1 VIRIAHLEKYVPVI
15 RWFIYSF
22 NLRDIVQST
31 WLEVT
36 VNVVT
41 ANESG
46 APEPMLIQW
55 KKFPIS
61 FFYKNVVLLYCG
73 SSDWAIQ
80 SRGTFNSTQP
90 PTFRTGRA
98 AVRHHSSTFLS
109 RHRLL
114 ESVLWKLLDWSWVS
128 VCLTTLSPDLTNLD
142 FYL

>member
-1 VIRIAHLEKYVPVI
+1 MIRIAYLSKYLPVI

-41 ANESG
+41 ANKIR
-46 APEPMLIQW
+46 APQPMLIQW
-55 KKFPIS
+55 KKFPVS
-61 FFYKNVVLLYCG
+61 FFYKNVVLLYSG

-80 SRGTFNSTQP
+80 SRGTFYSTQP
-90 PTFRTGRA
+90 PTCRAGRA
-98 AVRHHSSTFLS
+98 AARRHSSTFLS

-114 ESVLWKLLDWSWVS
+114 ESVLRKLLDWSWAS
-128 VCLTTLSPDLTNLD
+128 VCLTTLSPDLTNLE